1 MGNSV
6 KWPKTLLFLGYTSVL
21 LMLAITMNTFYW
33 SDDYAFM
40 VHTNKKG
47 ILENCIYGYL
57 TWDGRFLALAAFVQC
72 FLLKYIQIQGVTFF
86 WALTFVGSGFFLV
99 KILLLELELTIA
111 KNLQLLLGLLLTTVF
126 WLGSYKHI
134 SETVYWGTGG
144 AYSFDLLLG
153 AIWIVWFLKI
163 DKHSLTLKHKFL
175 FFIFSFIVGATTQN
189 LTFGIL
195 ALLFVT
201 IFIHWLTNKK
211 GTIGFYS
218 LLFIAVFL
226 GLLFITLAPGNLL
239 RLHKTGVQTEETT
252 IFLLIK
258 SYLQVLLAYLKISLV
273 LIGLSIMSGFGT
285 YFLIHPNHKLKWKF
299 SYSIPKTK
307 FQIAVFLKDFKWLIV
322 SLSTVLP
329 FMIAPGM
336 AFPRTSLF
344 FMYFLLLF
352 IVYFIIITLRKLQSR
367 PENLPSKSNNLLN
380 PLPVFGFI
388 FLLSIS
394 FAVYN
399 FDKGVH
405 LKNLMTQRENLLK
418 ASAGKIVTIQL
429 INPKDISTCYQ
440 FSDLSLVENKMVVWR
455 RLRLE
460 EYYNVKQ
467 ILVKE

>member
-1 MGNSV
+1 
-6 KWPKTLLFLGYTSVL
+6 
-21 LMLAITMNTFYW
+21 
-33 SDDYAFM
+33 
-40 VHTNKKG
+40 
-47 ILENCIYGYL
+47 
-57 TWDGRFLALAAFVQC
+57 
-72 FLLKYIQIQGVTFF
+72 
-86 WALTFVGSGFFLV
+86 
-99 KILLLELELTIA
+99 
-111 KNLQLLLGLLLTTVF
+111 VF
-126 WLGSYKHI
+126 WLGSYRHI

-144 AYSFDLLLG
+144 AYSFDLLL
-153 AIWIVWFLKI
+153 ATLWIVWFLKT
-163 DKHSLTLKHKFL
+163 KKQSSSTLTKFL
-175 FFIFSFIVGATTQN
+175 LFLFSFVVGATTQN
-189 LTFGIL
+189 LTLGIL

-201 IFIHWLTNKK
+201 LVIHWLTNEK
-211 GTIGFYS
+211 GSIGFYS

-285 YFLIHPNHKLKWKF
+285 YFLIYPNYKLKWEF

-352 IVYFIIITLRKLQSR
+352 IVYFTIITLRKLQSR
-367 PENLPSKSNNLLN
+367 PESLPSKSNSLLN
-380 PLPVFGFI
+380 PLLVFGFI

>member
-1 MGNSV
+1 MGNSE
-6 KWPKTLLFLGYTSVL
+6 KWYKALGFLGYTSVL
-21 LMLAITMNTFYW
+21 LMLAITINTFYS

-40 VHTNKKG
+40 VKLDQKG
-47 ILENCIYGYL
+47 ILGNCVYGYL
-57 TWDGRFLALAAFVQC
+57 TWDGRFLAMAAFVQC

-126 WLGSYKHI
+126 WLGSYRHI

-144 AYSFDLLLG
+144 AYSFDLLL
-153 AIWIVWFLKI
+153 ATLWIVWFLKT
-163 DKHSLTLKHKFL
+163 KKQSSSTLTKFL
-175 FFIFSFIVGATTQN
+175 LFLFSFVVGATTQN
-189 LTFGIL
+189 LTLGIL

-201 IFIHWLTNKK
+201 LVIHWLTNEK
-211 GTIGFYS
+211 GSIGFYS

-285 YFLIHPNHKLKWKF
+285 YFLIYPNYKLKWEF

-352 IVYFIIITLRKLQSR
+352 IVYFTIITLRKLQSR
-367 PENLPSKSNNLLN
+367 PESLPSKSNSLLN
-380 PLPVFGFI
+380 PLLVFGFI